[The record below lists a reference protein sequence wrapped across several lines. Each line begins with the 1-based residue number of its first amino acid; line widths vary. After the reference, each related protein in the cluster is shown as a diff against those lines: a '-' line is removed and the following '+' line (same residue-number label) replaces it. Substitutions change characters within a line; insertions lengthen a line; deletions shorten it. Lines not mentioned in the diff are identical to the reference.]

1 MKVKIEIDTR
11 TFVRFWLVVIGFV
24 LAGFAIVNAQVALI
38 IIGVSLFFALALNV
52 PVTKISRHLPG
63 KSRTGAT
70 AIAYFGVVLVIAAF
84 FFLVVPAIVDQSVR
98 LAQNV
103 PHLVETA
110 TKQWT
115 GFGNFVQNS
124 GFQPYVDQALTAI
137 KDSASSWGTSISKG
151 VVTSI
156 GSVFGFITAAILVLV
171 LTFLML
177 VEGPMWTKRLWGVYN
192 NEAKMIR
199 HRRLAD
205 KMYSVFTGYVTGQLT
220 VSAIG
225 GSAAGLFIFILS
237 FIFPSVPASV
247 ALPAAAITFLLSLIP
262 MFGATIGGI
271 IITILLV
278 LNQPVAAVVYLVY
291 FVIYQQIENNFISP
305 RIQSKKIDLPA
316 LAVLVA
322 VTIGLYMFGIVG
334 GIIAIPIAGSIRVL
348 VEEYLENAREHRLKS
363 VRDDDDLS
371 TEQKEAFIKKI
382 SKTTR

>member
-11 TFVRFWLVVIGFV
+11 TFVRFWLVVIGFI

-38 IIGVSLFFALALNV
+38 IVGVSLFFAFALNI
-52 PVTKISRHLPG
+52 PVTKISRRLPG
-63 KSRTGAT
+63 KSRAGAT
-70 AIAYFGVVLVIAAF
+70 GIAYFGIVLVIAAF
-84 FFLVVPAIVDQSVR
+84 LFLVVPAIVNQSVR
-98 LAQNV
+98 LVQNV
-103 PHLVETA
+103 PNLVETS

-115 GFGNFVQNS
+115 GVSQFIHNAGLQPQVDKALETIRGN
-124 GFQPYVDQALTAI
+124 
-137 KDSASSWGTSISKG
+137 ASSWASTASKG

-156 GSVFGFITAAILVLV
+156 GSVLGFITAGILVLV

-192 NEAKMIR
+192 DEERMIR
-199 HRRLAD
+199 HRRVAD
-205 KMYSVFTGYVTGQLT
+205 KMYAVFTGYVTGQLT

-237 FIFPSVPASV
+237 FIFPNVPASI
-247 ALPAAAITFLLSLIP
+247 ALPAAAITFLLSMIP
-262 MFGATIGGI
+262 MFGATIGGV

-278 LNQPVAAVVYLVY
+278 LNQPVAAIVYLVY
-291 FVIYQQIENNFISP
+291 FVIYQQIENSLISP

-348 VEEYLENAREHRLKS
+348 LEEYLSNAKKRRIASMDHEAEPTK
-363 VRDDDDLS
+363 
-371 TEQKEAFIKKI
+371 KEKNAFVKKI
-382 SKTTR
+382 SGTST